1 MKIQVGHS
9 PDADDA
15 FMFYALTFGKF
26 DTGEF
31 EFQHVLRDIETLNR
45 WALEKKL
52 EVTALSVHT
61 YAYVSKDYA
70 LLPHGASIGEKY
82 GPIVVALE
90 EISLENLKA
99 RKIGVPGE
107 LTTAFLA
114 LSLCLGHFQY
124 EVIPFDEIFDAVK
137 KGKVDAGLIIH
148 EGQLTYSSLG
158 FRKVLDLGE
167 WWFHKTGLPLPLGVN
182 AVRKDLGKENC
193 EQISG
198 YLRKSI
204 DYGLQ
209 HRKEAMEYA
218 MKYSRDTKEDVTDQF
233 VGMYVNH
240 FTQNFGERGRE
251 AVQRLLDDAHAAGI
265 VPVPLLEFVEG

>member
-90 EISLENLKA
+90 DISLENLKA

-137 KGKVDAGLIIH
+137 NGKVDAGLIIH
-148 EGQLTYSSLG
+148 EGQLTYSNLG

-167 WWFHKTGLPLPLGVN
+167 WWFQKTGLPLPLGVN

-193 EQISG
+193 ERISN

-265 VPVPLLEFVEG
+265 VPAPRLEFVEG

>member
-15 FMFYALTFGKF
+15 FMFYALTFNKIE
-26 DTGEF
+26 TGGFQF
-31 EFQHVLRDIETLNR
+31 EHVLRDIETLNR

-52 EVTALSVHT
+52 EVTALSIHT
-61 YAYVSKDYA
+61 YAYVSKDYV

-90 EISLENLKA
+90 DMTLEAMK
-99 RKIGVPGE
+99 RKKIAVPGE

-114 LSLCLGHFQY
+114 LSLCLGHFEY
-124 EVIPFDEIFDAVK
+124 VVIPFDEIFDAVK
-137 KGKVDAGLIIH
+137 SGKADAGLIIH
-148 EGQLTYSSLG
+148 EGQLTYSGLG
-158 FRKVLDLGE
+158 FKKALDLGQ
-167 WWFHKTGLPLPLGVN
+167 WWFDKTGLPLPLGVN

-193 EQISG
+193 EQISH

-204 DYGLQ
+204 EYGLQ
-209 HRKEAMEYA
+209 HRDEAMQYA
-218 MKYSRDTKEDVTDQF
+218 MKYSRNTEEALTDRF

-240 FTQNFGERGRE
+240 FTQDFGVRGRD
-251 AVQRLLDDAHAAGI
+251 AVRTLLEEAHAAGI
-265 VPVPLLEFVEG
+265 TPSPTLEFIS

>member
-1 MKIQVGHS
+1 MKTIQVGHS

-15 FMFYALTFGKF
+15 FMFYALAHSKIE
-26 DTGEF
+26 TGEF
-31 EFQHVLRDIETLNR
+31 QFEHILRDIETLNR
-45 WALEKKL
+45 WALDKKL

-61 YAYVSKDYA
+61 YAYVSKDYS

-82 GPIVVALE
+82 GPIVVAME
-90 EISLENLKA
+90 KITAESLKDK
-99 RKIGVPGE
+99 KIGVPGE

-124 EVIPFDEIFDAVK
+124 EVIPFDKIFDAVK
-137 KGKVDAGLIIH
+137 EGKVDAGLIIH
-148 EGQLTYSSLG
+148 EGQLTYSELG
-158 FRKVLDLGE
+158 FEKVLDLGQ
-167 WWFHKTGLPLPLGVN
+167 WWFDKTGLPLPLGVN
-182 AVRKDLGKENC
+182 AIRRDLGKETC
-193 EQISG
+193 ELISN

-218 MKYSRDTKEDVTDQF
+218 MKYSRDTEESLTDRF

-240 FTQNFGERGRE
+240 FTQDFGDRGRE
-251 AVQRLLDDAHAAGI
+251 AVRRLLDEAHQAGI
-265 VPVPLLEFVEG
+265 IPSVELEFVK